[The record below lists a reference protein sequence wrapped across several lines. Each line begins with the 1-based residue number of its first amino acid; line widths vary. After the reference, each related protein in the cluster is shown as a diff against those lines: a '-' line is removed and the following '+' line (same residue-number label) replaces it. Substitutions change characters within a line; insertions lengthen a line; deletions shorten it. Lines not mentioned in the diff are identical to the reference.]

1 MSSSSPPTFNPELQ
15 HSYSYLQTQFSATL
29 HNMGKNT
36 TSITL
41 SEFVDLTKEGAAFE
55 SVVDALTRFV
65 ATVEPTDAADAGT
78 AQSKKD
84 TSERV
89 FTFFQLDSKNY
100 SSTKLVEIE
109 SLDGALTRHAH
120 DIPSSLLVAIVGAC
134 FKNVSDNF
142 STILIATAELTRR
155 NDVDGE
161 KGVINAYYKA
171 TAYYDAGHRLFA
183 NTVQDQLIDTY
194 FPQFSADALVLL
206 LATDSMDFL
215 SSDGGDMMDAL
226 FVPAFKGSSSAS
238 QETVT
243 KLEAAFMNYLEH
255 CILYYDATYIQELL
269 DEVLPHMSQH
279 LKEKVLARNEAVK
292 RRGELK
298 VTLEGNH
305 DTATIEVLCMELGG
319 TIMYE
324 DFEFMKLAFNAAIT
338 EELSYEALEHYFTFY
353 VASLTRDG
361 TTNVFKNDTLLVAL
375 INKNFEKSLLLIRE
389 AAKKFYSTY
398 PKSGAWRTSLDAALA
413 TVLRDEMV
421 VIDSKRFNELLLLAC
436 DVTKQDKGQLV
447 STALTR
453 LILDVV
459 TTEKNDSPLF
469 DALKT
474 ILEKKVYTIDIDTPQ
489 LVFTSTEAYM
499 NMVQMVPYLDLPK
512 EMTDRFY
519 ENFVTFILKNKDWKL
534 FDTYL
539 PLFSKEK
546 HGMFVMEEVVSK
558 VFAVVVGENIEN
570 EDTFSEECFERF
582 KKLQLTPE
590 EHERVLAQFIGLAV
604 NNNDTE
610 KLDTLIARIP
620 KVITWDILAYNMACY
635 YAHKKDKKNLLK
647 MAKRS
652 IELEKES
659 YQFMKDPDFEEYKT
673 DPEFLEVIKDPENPY
688 KAGDEDEDDDE
699 DPTAKKYADDDDF

>member
-1 MSSSSPPTFNPELQ
+1 
-15 HSYSYLQTQFSATL
+15 
-29 HNMGKNT
+29 MGKNN

-41 SEFVDLTKEGAAFE
+41 SEFVDLTKEGAALE
-55 SVVDALTRFV
+55 SVVDALTKFV
-65 ATVEPTDAADAGT
+65 ATVEPTDAAIAGDT
-78 AQSKKD
+78 QSKKD

-100 SSTKLVEIE
+100 SNTKLVEIE

-142 STILIATAELTRR
+142 SAILIATAELIRR

-161 KGVINAYYKA
+161 NGVINAYYKA

-194 FPQFSADALVLL
+194 FSQFKTDALVSL

-226 FVPAFKGSSSAS
+226 FVPAFKGSGSAS
-238 QETVT
+238 QETIT
-243 KLEAAFMNYLEH
+243 KLEEAFMNYLEH

-298 VTLEGNH
+298 VTLEGKH
-305 DTATIEVLCMELGG
+305 DTATIEALCMELGS

-353 VASLTRDG
+353 VASLTRNG
-361 TTNVFKNDTLLVAL
+361 TTNVFKNDNLLVAL
-375 INKNFEKSLLLIRE
+375 IHKNFEKSLLLIRE
-389 AAKKFYSTY
+389 ATTNFYKEY
-398 PKSGAWRTSLDAALA
+398 PKSGAWRTSLDTVLA
-413 TVLRDEMV
+413 TVLRDEMI
-421 VIDSKRFNELLLLAC
+421 VIDGKRFNEVFLLAY
-436 DVTKQDKGQLV
+436 DVTKETKEELMTRVLTLLVLSVV
-447 STALTR
+447 STEDENSL
-453 LILDVV
+453 
-459 TTEKNDSPLF
+459 LF
-469 DALKT
+469 KALKV
-474 ILEKKVYTIDIDTPQ
+474 ILKKKLYPVDIDKPHVEFKSLQ
-489 LVFTSTEAYM
+489 AYSC
-499 NMVQMVPYLDLPK
+499 MVQLLPSLKLKKNITDKLYQNFFDLMF
-512 EMTDRFY
+512 EDQ
-519 ENFVTFILKNKDWKL
+519 DWKL
-534 FDTYL
+534 FEKYL

-546 HGMFVMEEVVSK
+546 DGMILIEEGASK
-558 VFAVVVGENIEN
+558 AFATIIGENIER
-570 EDTFSEECFERF
+570 EDSFPQDCYERF

-659 YQFMKDPDFEEYKT
+659 YQFMEDPDFEEYKT
-673 DPEFLEVIKDPENPY
+673 DPEFLEAIKDPENPY
-688 KAGDEDEDDDE
+688 KAGDEDEEDDE
-699 DPTAKKYADDDDF
+699 DPNAKKYADDDDF